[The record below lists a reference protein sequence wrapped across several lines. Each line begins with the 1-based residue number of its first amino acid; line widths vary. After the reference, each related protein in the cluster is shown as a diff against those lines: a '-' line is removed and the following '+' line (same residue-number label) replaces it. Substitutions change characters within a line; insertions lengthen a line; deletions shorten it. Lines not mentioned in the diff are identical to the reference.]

1 MDKREDKGNCAE
13 DEEEEQRSKETQLF
27 KVKQG
32 GHTDYL
38 EYDFYLIK
46 ETNK

>member
-13 DEEEEQRSKETQLF
+13 DEEEERSKETQLF

-32 GHTDYL
+32 GHTD
-38 EYDFYLIK
+38 
-46 ETNK
+46 

>member
-13 DEEEEQRSKETQLF
+13 DEEEEEERSKETQLF

-32 GHTDYL
+32 GHTD
-38 EYDFYLIK
+38 
-46 ETNK
+46 

>member
-13 DEEEEQRSKETQLF
+13 DEEEEEEERSKETQLF

-32 GHTDYL
+32 GHTD
-38 EYDFYLIK
+38 
-46 ETNK
+46 